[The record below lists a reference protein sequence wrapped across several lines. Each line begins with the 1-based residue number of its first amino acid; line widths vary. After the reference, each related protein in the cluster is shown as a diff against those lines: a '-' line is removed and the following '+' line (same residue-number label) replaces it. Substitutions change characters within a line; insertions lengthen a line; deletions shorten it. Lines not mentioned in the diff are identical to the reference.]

1 MPPRLQQADYR
12 FSMAVRLV
20 WVDAWAELLQACEAF
35 FVMPDDRPAFLEGN
49 SDDDFLFDKAACVQA
64 QPRDAQP
71 FYAALLDTQMFA
83 AYVDAKVRRLTISY
97 GALCQICATIRDTPD
112 MSHFGHRLRQRL
124 GGEFRFVSCHARRSR
139 QGDDSPA
146 VLPPPPRG
154 TASWQRP
161 TWRRREN
168 ASWQASTLIV
178 CPQVQPPS

>member
-12 FSMAVRLV
+12 FSTAVRLV

-83 AYVDAKVRRLTISY
+83 AYVDAKVR
-97 GALCQICATIRDTPD
+97 A
-112 MSHFGHRLRQRL
+112 
-124 GGEFRFVSCHARRSR
+124 
-139 QGDDSPA
+139 
-146 VLPPPPRG
+146 
-154 TASWQRP
+154 
-161 TWRRREN
+161 
-168 ASWQASTLIV
+168 
-178 CPQVQPPS
+178 